1 MAEPNLRVQNQVDL
15 KLFTPDKQ
23 LTYSD
28 KERNAE
34 LVKPRTYNAKIPPL
48 SPSHITMAIT
58 HLPKFR
64 TLFWS

>member
-23 LTYSD
+23 LTYSG

-34 LVKPRTYNAKIPPL
+34 MVKPQTYRANIPPL
-48 SPSHITMAIT
+48 GASHITIAIT

-64 TLFWS
+64 TLFWC